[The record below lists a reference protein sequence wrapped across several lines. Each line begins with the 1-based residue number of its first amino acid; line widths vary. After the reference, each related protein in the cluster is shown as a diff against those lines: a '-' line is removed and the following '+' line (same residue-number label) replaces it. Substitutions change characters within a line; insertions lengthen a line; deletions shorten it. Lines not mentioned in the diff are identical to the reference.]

1 MLLFPMSPYGPQ
13 THPSLKSA
21 RAAGAPSTLVPPQ
34 SLKSTLAWG
43 SADTWQTESR
53 SAFTNPTLSSAPQPS
68 YIPAPLLVPQL
79 LFLVVH
85 LCLVLPLL
93 EEVRQIHLAQPRSEP
108 FGQ

>member
-1 MLLFPMSPYGPQ
+1 LLKLQ
-13 THPSLKSA
+13 
-21 RAAGAPSTLVPPQ
+21 VQ
-34 SLKSTLAWG
+34 
-43 SADTWQTESR
+43 
-53 SAFTNPTLSSAPQPS
+53 
-68 YIPAPLLVPQL
+68 PLLVPQL